1 MDNKEKLNSAI
12 EKDINKNKYYN
23 NIKKR
28 IDKKMNSKYV
38 FGEWYLV
45 PICLVVMISIISLN
59 MGNINM
65 EYKAND
71 NYIRINTL
79 PPSSK
84 INGSDI
90 DLSYGYNH
98 GYQQNGN
105 IIDIL
110 GSDIELN
117 YAKLINEQPF
127 LKNMKVPKEFINHHF
142 VRQYDYSGKFT
153 GYNLYYW
160 NYNIETDCDKDNF
173 IYKTIEMHF
182 SEDLD
187 FNFDENL
194 KKDLLKLEYS
204 SINNTK
210 VAVWQYS
217 NQEYYYVLFKYNDL
231 YFEMRTLR
239 VSKED
244 LLNILS
250 SLINSKD
257 EISNSNPFQNN
268 TSTTDTDSREIIEF
282 RIKYKQDNLEQ
293 IVDEIKNSF
302 DKSFDIKD
310 YSLSTTK
317 GPDGL
322 IYDFNFMYGDVKT
335 LHGYTAMIED
345 NTIEI
350 YNNMGDIKEKVK
362 NTNNDNHIIDI
373 NDQKK
378 IKKYADGLIEKYSN
392 ERIEASLDSIEKIY
406 DDDLNKIVLHI
417 NIKIYDKETKT
428 TAIKTEVI

>member
-45 PICLVVMISIISLN
+45 PICLVVLISIVSLN
-59 MGNINM
+59 IGNINK
-65 EYKAND
+65 ELKTND
-71 NYIRINTL
+71 NYIKINTL
-79 PPSSK
+79 PSSGK
-84 INGSDI
+84 ITGSDI

-98 GYQQNGN
+98 GYQENGN
-105 IIDIL
+105 VIDIL
-110 GSDIELN
+110 GSAVDLN
-117 YAKLINEQPF
+117 YAKLIKEQEF
-127 LKNMKVPKEFINHHF
+127 LKNMKLPDEFIYHHF
-142 VRQYDYSGKFT
+142 QRRYDHRDEFI
-153 GYNLYYW
+153 GYYLYYE

-173 IYKTIEMHF
+173 VYKTIEMHF
-182 SEDLD
+182 SDTLNLNIDEQFKID
-187 FNFDENL
+187 FSKL
-194 KKDLLKLEYS
+194 KYS
-204 SINNTK
+204 SINDTK
-210 VAVWQYS
+210 VAVWQFDDKR
-217 NQEYYYVLFKYNDL
+217 YYYILFEYNDL

-250 SLINSKD
+250 SLINSKS
-257 EISNSNPFQNN
+257 EISNDNPFQNN
-268 TSTTDTDSREIIEF
+268 TSITDTDTREIIEF
-282 RIKYKQDNLEQ
+282 RIKYKKDNLEQ

-335 LHGYTAMIED
+335 LHGYTAMID
-345 NTIEI
+345 DGTIEI

-362 NTNNDNHIIDI
+362 KANNDNHIIDI

-378 IKKYADGLIEKYSN
+378 VKKYANKLIEKYSN
-392 ERIEASLDSIEKIY
+392 ERINASLDSIEKIY
-406 DDDLNKIVLHI
+406 DDDLNKVVLHI

>member
-1 MDNKEKLNSAI
+1 MDNKEKLNKAI
-12 EKDINKNKYYN
+12 ERDINKNKYYN
-23 NIKKR
+23 NIRKR
-28 IDKKMNSKYV
+28 IDKKFNTKYG
-38 FGEWYLV
+38 FAKWYLV
-45 PICLVVMISIISLN
+45 PICLVVLISIITLN
-59 MGNINM
+59 IGGINK
-65 EYKAND
+65 ELKTNN
-71 NYIRINTL
+71 NYIKINTL
-79 PPSSK
+79 PSSSK
-84 INGSDI
+84 ITGSDI
-90 DLSYGYNH
+90 DLSYGYNE
-98 GYQQNGN
+98 NGN
-105 IIDIL
+105 IIDVL

-160 NYNIETDCDKDNF
+160 NYTIETDCDKDNF

-194 KKDLLKLEYS
+194 KKDLLKLKYS

-210 VAVWQYS
+210 VAVWQS
-217 NQEYYYVLFKYNDL
+217 PDQEYYYVLFKYNDL

-250 SLINSKD
+250 SLINNKS
-257 EISNSNPFQNN
+257 EISNDNPFQNN
-268 TSTTDTDSREIIEF
+268 TSTIDTDSREIIKF
-282 RIKYKQDNLEQ
+282 RLINKKDNLEQ
-293 IVDEIKNSF
+293 IVDKIKNSF
-302 DKSFDIKD
+302 DKSFNIND

-322 IYDFNFMYGDVKT
+322 IYDFNFIYGDVKT
-335 LHGYTAMIED
+335 LHGYTAIIED

-362 NTNNDNHIIDI
+362 NANNDNHIIDI

-378 IKKYADGLIEKYSN
+378 VKEYADGLIEKYSN
-392 ERIEASLDSIEKIY
+392 ERIKASLDSIEKIY
-406 DDDLNKIVLHI
+406 DDDLNKVVLHI

-428 TAIKTEVI
+428 TAIKTETI